1 MTIQAWTFLISRNQ
15 SIDYKT
21 VVAPDFISQ
30 AKIRSL
36 LAKVS
41 DDDFTESGQISMR
54 SIQGSEVGNFTV
66 VFRSVKAR
74 RKDIGEKG
82 NEVLKDLFGRE
93 IYWVEGLVFQKSPKE
108 LRHKIGE
115 SHLERAHIE
124 LQEKYSEFWNE
135 DRPSVSHAIDLVEVT
150 SEPDNKLRVL
160 EPLAIA
166 PRTQL
171 PEHRLPEKQGGKNYP
186 PSKFVRGKASI
197 FRLVSI
203 AITAL
208 LLIGIL
214 GILLRSQPTSIC
226 LYVTQD
232 VPIKFSQ
239 PNQTTSLPGSQKP
252 SKESVEVLSGI
263 EGLKKLRNKH
273 QTAWIWLNG
282 SLEVETSLVNQIE
295 NELKKHNGKTKI
307 ENITIVPEG
316 KKQFKLNHHPIDSA
330 IALLQ
335 NQTVTSGELHATII
349 DPISPKASSCDGLLI
364 E

>member
-1 MTIQAWTFLISRNQ
+1 
-15 SIDYKT
+15 
-21 VVAPDFISQ
+21 
-30 AKIRSL
+30 
-36 LAKVS
+36 
-41 DDDFTESGQISMR
+41 
-54 SIQGSEVGNFTV
+54 
-66 VFRSVKAR
+66 
-74 RKDIGEKG
+74 
-82 NEVLKDLFGRE
+82 
-93 IYWVEGLVFQKSPKE
+93 
-108 LRHKIGE
+108 
-115 SHLERAHIE
+115 
-124 LQEKYSEFWNE
+124 
-135 DRPSVSHAIDLVEVT
+135 
-150 SEPDNKLRVL
+150 
-160 EPLAIA
+160 
-166 PRTQL
+166 
-171 PEHRLPEKQGGKNYP
+171 
-186 PSKFVRGKASI
+186 
-197 FRLVSI
+197 
-203 AITAL
+203 